1 MLLWLL
7 FFLGGFGSSRC
18 RSRLLHLL
26 FLALLGFGF
35 CARRLFRLVLLT
47 SIHIFAPFCPAGP
60 KMGMKKAPFRMLL
73 STNIKLP
80 MEMGP
85 YFYGPA
91 GNNGVLSFC
100 VTTARDL
107 PGRRSIL
114 LRLFWPIWRV
124 VATKSTT
131 SDRHLNYC
139 IPSISNLLLFV
150 KRQIVPDSLRISLII
165 LHQRS
170 DYRVFPARVV
180 SFYCQPDN

>member
-1 MLLWLL
+1 
-7 FFLGGFGSSRC
+7 
-18 RSRLLHLL
+18 
-26 FLALLGFGF
+26 
-35 CARRLFRLVLLT
+35 
-47 SIHIFAPFCPAGP
+47 
-60 KMGMKKAPFRMLL
+60 
-73 STNIKLP
+73 

-85 YFYGPA
+85 YFYGPV
-91 GNNGVLSFC
+91 GNNGVLNFC

-150 KRQIVPDSLRISLII
+150 KRQIVPDSLRISLIV
-165 LHQRS
+165 LHKRS
-170 DYRVFPARVV
+170 DYRVFPARIV
-180 SFYCQPDN
+180 SFYRQSDNQVDVFII